1 MTSLIASLGTGKGT
15 WTELKKIIE
24 GAEWDKIILITND
37 FGKEKFSCSKEVDF
51 VVININKEIQEI
63 VECIRKHICEKI
75 TDTEVA
81 LNFLS
86 GTGKE
91 HMALISA
98 VLKSGLGIRFVSV
111 LDNSI
116 KEV

>member
-15 WTELKKIIE
+15 WTELKKLIE
-24 GAEWDKIILITND
+24 CFEWERIILVTND
-37 FGKEKFSCSKEVDF
+37 FGKEKFSCSKQVDF
-51 VVININKEIQEI
+51 VVIDVNKDLNTLTEE
-63 VECIRKHICEKI
+63 IRKNICDKI
-75 TDTEVA
+75 PDTEVA
-81 LNFLS
+81 INIIS

-98 VLKSGLGIRFVSV
+98 VLKSGLGTRFVST
-111 LDNSI
+111 SESGI

>member
-1 MTSLIASLGTGKGT
+1 MASLIASLGTGKGT

-24 GAEWDKIILITND
+24 CFEWEKIILVTND
-37 FGKEKFSCSKEVDF
+37 FGKEKFSCSKQIDF
-51 VVININKEIQEI
+51 IVIDTNKELDVIIE
-63 VECIRKHICEKI
+63 EIRKNICDKI
-75 TDTEVA
+75 PDTEVA
-81 LNFLS
+81 VNIIS

-98 VLKSGLGIRFVSV
+98 VLKSGLGIRFVSASENN
-111 LDNSI
+111 L